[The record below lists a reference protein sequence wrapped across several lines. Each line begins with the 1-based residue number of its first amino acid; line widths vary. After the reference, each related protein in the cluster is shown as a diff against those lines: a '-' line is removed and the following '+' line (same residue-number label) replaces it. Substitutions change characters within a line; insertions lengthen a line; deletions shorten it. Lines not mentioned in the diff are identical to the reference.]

1 MTPLTLPPNPAPR
14 RHRRFAMVRA
24 ALLALCAL
32 LAAPASHAAG
42 DAPPAPAA
50 TARQQRI
57 IVLPFEF
64 FDTSIDQRPQ
74 LLKWQADWL
83 RSMPG
88 QFEQALR
95 NAAPGVRMLDTPAV
109 RRDERELAGD
119 YAHPSSC
126 GPCLLRLGRSAG
138 ADYVL
143 SASVRKVSDL
153 ILYLQARLIDPRRGS
168 VVGDY
173 TLEVKADNRT
183 MWRRAAQ
190 HLARQVARSLAAAG

>member
-1 MTPLTLPPNPAPR
+1 MPPLTLQPNSAPR
-14 RHRRFAMVRA
+14 RHRCFAMVRA
-24 ALLALCAL
+24 ALLALSAL

-42 DAPPAPAA
+42 DSPPAAA
-50 TARQQRI
+50 ARQQRMV
-57 IVLPFEF
+57 VLPFEF
-64 FDTSIDQRPQ
+64 FDTSIDQRPR

-83 RSMPG
+83 RSMPA

-95 NAAPGVRMLDTPAV
+95 KAAPGVRMLDTPGV

-153 ILYLQARLIDPRRGS
+153 ILYLQARLIDPRRAA

-173 TLEVKADNRT
+173 TLEVKADNQT